1 MAEAVIEIAKDADT
15 AFECLCDIRSVP
27 KWVRGVAKV
36 EVLETDER
44 ERATVAR
51 FISMPA
57 RASVSYTLCYQYE
70 DGARRVRW
78 QPIERGERT
87 LEGQASIEDLGEGRC
102 RLTYQLTTW
111 NAASIPMWARSAL
124 RQDGPRTTVE
134 AFRRWV
140 ERPEE

>member
-15 AFECLCDIRSVP
+15 AFACLCDIRSVP

-44 ERATVAR
+44 ERPTLAR
-51 FISMPA
+51 FVSMPA
-57 RASVSYTLCYQYE
+57 RASVSYTLTYQYQDE
-70 DGARRVRW
+70 DRCMRW
-78 QPIERGERT
+78 HPAERGERT
-87 LEGQASIEDLGEGRC
+87 LEGEARIEELGDGRC
-102 RLTYQLTTW
+102 RLTYQLNTW

-124 RQDGPRTTVE
+124 RQDGPRETAE

-140 ERPEE
+140 ERS